1 MNKIELDETI
11 SEILYIKHLKVI
23 IDRLY
28 REKNLLTKKEHEI
41 IIKECD
47 KRILKCESD
56 WIKKK
61 EAFDEIEFKVRR
73 EGKKT
78 SRKNSKGKERNNKST
93 N

>member
-1 MNKIELDETI
+1 MNKLKLDETI

-61 EAFDEIEFKVRR
+61 EAFDEIEFKVKQ
-73 EGKKT
+73 GNKKA
-78 SRKNSKGKERNNKST
+78 SRKNSKREKPNNKSS